1 MPNVYMRAC
10 ETHDGHYVVAM
21 CDEALLGKTLT
32 EGAVEFKVSPEFY
45 GNELVDVKVCV
56 EHLNKATIANM
67 VGSTSVK
74 TAMKAGFVHEQAV
87 AYIEGHPHA
96 QWVRL

>member
-1 MPNVYMRAC
+1 MPSVYMRTR

-32 EGAVEFKVSPEFY
+32 EGAVKFKVSPEFY
-45 GNELVDVKVCV
+45 GDELVDVKVCV